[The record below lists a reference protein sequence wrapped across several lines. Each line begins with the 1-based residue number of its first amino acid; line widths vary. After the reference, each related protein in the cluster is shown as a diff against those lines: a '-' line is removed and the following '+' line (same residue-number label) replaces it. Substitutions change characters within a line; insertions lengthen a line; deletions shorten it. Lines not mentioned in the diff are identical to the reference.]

1 MFSAHAFRYYT
12 VNIDVLMFMIF
23 ENVKTNIGSY
33 LFLLSHV
40 QVTLFHFEDKP
51 RASSLD
57 VIKSLQNEGN
67 LRVMM
72 LTGDHEL
79 SAWRVANAVGI
90 KEVHCSL
97 KPEDKLYHVTSIS
110 RDTGGTFYYLH
121 A

>member
-1 MFSAHAFRYYT
+1 M
-12 VNIDVLMFMIF
+12 L
-23 ENVKTNIGSY
+23 
-33 LFLLSHV
+33 

-51 RASSLD
+51 RVDSLD
-57 VIKSLQNEGN
+57 VIKSLQDDGK

-79 SAWRVANAVGI
+79 SARRVANAVGI

-110 RDTGGTFYYLH
+110 RDTGLTMYPLLRYMHTPVFSLG

>member
-1 MFSAHAFRYYT
+1 MFE
-12 VNIDVLMFMIF
+12 M
-23 ENVKTNIGSY
+23 
-33 LFLLSHV
+33 

-51 RASSLD
+51 RHGASD
-57 VIKSLQNEGN
+57 VIKALQDDGK

-72 LTGDHEL
+72 LTGDHES

-110 RDTGGTFYYLH
+110 RDAGANICIFSP
-121 A
+121 

>member
-1 MFSAHAFRYYT
+1 M
-12 VNIDVLMFMIF
+12 
-23 ENVKTNIGSY
+23 
-33 LFLLSHV
+33 
-40 QVTLFHFEDKP
+40 TLFHFEDKP
-51 RASSLD
+51 RADSFD
-57 VIKSLQNEGN
+57 VIKSLQNEAN

-97 KPEDKLYHVTSIS
+97 KPEDKLYHVTRIS
-110 RDTGGTFYYLH
+110 RDTGSIFFHHHFYQNIYMGTYLLLMCWR